1 MAMAE
6 GQPSNSAAKEEP
18 SLFSLL
24 TRDAMIV
31 FAALTLWAASDAWFQ
46 VTGLWAAELLSAAD
60 AIFVGYIV
68 AAIFH
73 EWGHYVGARLSGAA
87 TTRTL
92 PKNITNLFR
101 FSFDFNQN
109 SSTQFHSMSFG
120 GWVGHWTILLLV
132 FAILPLDTLGR
143 AALVSS
149 LFGFA
154 IFATFI
160 ETGVLKKT
168 FGGAEPATALGEL
181 SKQNFR
187 QAGALGTLSGAFMLA
202 TLA

>member
-1 MAMAE
+1 MAE
-6 GQPSNSAAKEEP
+6 SQTYDIDEP
-18 SLFSLL
+18 KLFSLL

-60 AIFVGYIV
+60 GIFVGYIV
-68 AAIFH
+68 AAIAH
-73 EWGHYVGARLSGAA
+73 EWGHYIGARASGAR

-92 PKNITNLFR
+92 PKNLTNLFR
-101 FSFDFNQN
+101 FNFDFGSN

-120 GWVGHWTILLLV
+120 GWIGHWAVLLL
-132 FAILPLDTLGR
+132 ACITLPVDTLGR

-154 IFATFI
+154 IFATFV
-160 ETGVLKKT
+160 ETGVLRKT
-168 FGGAEPATALGEL
+168 FRGAEPAQALGEL
-181 SKQNFR
+181 SKKNLL
-187 QAGALGTLSGAFMLA
+187 QAGLVGALSGVFAFTALA
-202 TLA
+202 

>member
-1 MAMAE
+1 MAE
-6 GQPSNSAAKEEP
+6 SQTYDIDEP
-18 SLFSLL
+18 KLFSLL

-60 AIFVGYIV
+60 GIFVGYIV
-68 AAIFH
+68 AAIAH
-73 EWGHYVGARLSGAA
+73 EWGHYIGARASGAR

-92 PKNITNLFR
+92 PKNLTNLFR
-101 FSFDFNQN
+101 FNFDFGSN

-120 GWVGHWTILLLV
+120 GWIGHWAVLLL
-132 FAILPLDTLGR
+132 ACITLPVDTLGR

-154 IFATFI
+154 IFATFV
-160 ETGVLKKT
+160 ETGVLRKT
-168 FGGAEPATALGEL
+168 FRGAEPAQALGEL
-181 SKQNFR
+181 SKKNLL
-187 QAGALGTLSGAFMLA
+187 QAGLVGALSGVLAFTALA
-202 TLA
+202 

>member
-1 MAMAE
+1 MAE
-6 GQPSNSAAKEEP
+6 SPEHGVEEP
-18 SLFSLL
+18 TLVSLL
-24 TRDAMIV
+24 ARDAMIV

-60 AIFVGYIV
+60 GIFVGYVV

-73 EWGHYVGARLSGAA
+73 EWGHYLGARFSGAQ

-92 PKNITNLFR
+92 PKNLTNLFR
-101 FSFDFNQN
+101 FSFDFGKN

-120 GWVGHWTILLLV
+120 GWVGHWTILLLI
-132 FAILPLDTLGR
+132 FMILPLDTLGR

-160 ETGVLKKT
+160 ETGVLRKT
-168 FGGAEPATALGEL
+168 FGGKEPAQALGEL

-187 QAGALGTLSGAFMLA
+187 QAGIAGTVSAAAVLA

>member
-1 MAMAE
+1 MAE
-6 GQPSNSAAKEEP
+6 AQSNENQEP

-24 TRDAMIV
+24 SRDAMIV
-31 FAALTLWAASDAWFQ
+31 LAALTIWAASDAWFQ
-46 VTGLWAAELLSAAD
+46 VTGLFAAELLSAAD

-73 EWGHYVGARLSGAA
+73 EWGHYLGARISGAQ

-101 FSFDFNQN
+101 FSFDFNSN
-109 SSTQFHSMSFG
+109 SSLQFHSMSFG
-120 GWVGHWTILLLV
+120 GWIGHWTILLLV

-160 ETGVLKKT
+160 ETGILRKT
-168 FGGAEPATALGEL
+168 LGGAEPATALGEL

-202 TLA
+202 SLA

>member
-1 MAMAE
+1 MAE
-6 GQPSNSAAKEEP
+6 SQPYDIDEP
-18 SLFSLL
+18 KLFSLL

-60 AIFVGYIV
+60 GIFVGYIV
-68 AAIFH
+68 AAIAH
-73 EWGHYVGARLSGAA
+73 EWGHYIGARASGAR

-92 PKNITNLFR
+92 PKNLTNLFR
-101 FSFDFNQN
+101 FNFDFGSN

-120 GWVGHWTILLLV
+120 GWIGHWAVLLL
-132 FAILPLDTLGR
+132 ACITLPVDTLGR

-154 IFATFI
+154 IFATFV
-160 ETGVLKKT
+160 ETGVLRKT
-168 FGGAEPATALGEL
+168 FRGAEPAQALGEL
-181 SKQNFR
+181 SKKNLL
-187 QAGALGTLSGAFMLA
+187 QAGLVGALSGVFAFTALA
-202 TLA
+202 

>member
-1 MAMAE
+1 MADS
-6 GQPSNSAAKEEP
+6 QTQTVEEP
-18 SLFSLL
+18 RLFSLL

-46 VTGLWAAELLSAAD
+46 VTGLWAAEFLSAAD
-60 AIFVGYIV
+60 GIFVGYVV
-68 AAIFH
+68 ASVFH
-73 EWGHYVGARLSGAA
+73 EWGHYLGARISGAQ

-92 PKNITNLFR
+92 PKNLTNLFR
-101 FSFDFNQN
+101 FSFDFD
-109 SSTQFHSMSFG
+109 STSATQFHSMSFG
-120 GWVGHWTILLLV
+120 GWVGHWTILLLI
-132 FAILPLDTLGR
+132 FAILPMDTLGR

-160 ETGVLKKT
+160 ETGVLRKT
-168 FGGAEPATALGEL
+168 FGGIEPAKALGEL

-187 QAGALGTLSGAFMLA
+187 QAGIAGTFSGAVVLA

>member
-1 MAMAE
+1 MAD
-6 GQPSNSAAKEEP
+6 GQNQNVEEP
-18 SLFSLL
+18 RLFSLL

-60 AIFVGYIV
+60 GIFVGYIV
-68 AAIFH
+68 ASVFH
-73 EWGHYVGARLSGAA
+73 EWGHYLGARISGAQ

-92 PKNITNLFR
+92 PKNLTNLFR
-101 FSFDFNQN
+101 FSFDFGNN
-109 SSTQFHSMSFG
+109 SATQFHSMSFG
-120 GWVGHWTILLLV
+120 GWVGHWSILLLI
-132 FAILPLDTLGR
+132 FAILPMDTLGR

-160 ETGVLKKT
+160 ETGVLRKT
-168 FGGAEPATALGEL
+168 FGGIEPAEALGEL

-187 QAGALGTLSGAFMLA
+187 QAGIAGTFSGVVFLAALA
-202 TLA
+202 

>member
-1 MAMAE
+1 MAD
-6 GQPSNSAAKEEP
+6 GRDQKVEEP
-18 SLFSLL
+18 RLFSLL

-60 AIFVGYIV
+60 GIFVGYIV
-68 AAIFH
+68 ASVFH
-73 EWGHYVGARLSGAA
+73 EWGHYLGARISGAH

-92 PKNITNLFR
+92 PKNLTNLFR
-101 FSFDFNQN
+101 FSFDFGSN
-109 SSTQFHSMSFG
+109 SAIQFHSMSFG
-120 GWVGHWTILLLV
+120 GWVGHWFILLLI
-132 FAILPLDTLGR
+132 FAILPMDTLGR

-149 LFGFA
+149 IFGFA

-160 ETGVLKKT
+160 ETGVLRKT
-168 FGGAEPATALGEL
+168 FGGIEPAEALGEL

-187 QAGALGTLSGAFMLA
+187 QAGIAGTFSGVVFLAALA
-202 TLA
+202 